1 MSSESVPSKS
11 DFVGK
16 IVTDLKSPPNAVL
29 LSGYLGD
36 SSEDCHTRLYFDLE
50 LSSHV
55 DIPNEAILHRE
66 PYELYGHGHVIIFM
80 VWVKRDA
87 LIKPGRGVT
96 QAAQARYFQGEIMK
110 AYGATAAD
118 LQAKAEAAAAEAI
131 DVGKVGIAA
140 SKLFLCRTEHGVVCA
155 RPSAL
160 VWQCPSWVDGCPS
173 ALVQCESQTNLC
185 AQPSVTTLCA
195 SLGANQCRSWVDG
208 CPSALIQCE
217 SLVCPSQ
224 AFACSSRMCP
234 SMLTCP

>member
-16 IVTDLKSPPNAVL
+16 IVTDPTKPPNAVL

-36 SSEDCHTRLYFDLE
+36 SSDDGHTRLYFDLE

-66 PYELYGHGHVIIFM
+66 PYELYGHGHIIIFM

-87 LIKPGRGVT
+87 LIKPGRDLT

-118 LQAKAEAAAAEAI
+118 FQATAQAAGAADIGEAGVKAS
-131 DVGKVGIAA
+131 V
-140 SKLFLCRTEHGVVCA
+140 LFGCRTEEGLPCPTQIPILCVQQTI
-155 RPSAL
+155 PK
-160 VWQCPSWVDGCPS
+160 WQCDASLVDGCPS
-173 ALVQCESQTNLC
+173 QLPVLCESKNPICDDLQ
-185 AQPSVTTLCA
+185 SVDLWRC
-195 SLGANQCRSWVDG
+195 SSWGGVR
-208 CPSALIQCE
+208 CF
-217 SLVCPSQ
+217 PSQ
-224 AFACSSRMCP
+224 DWRVRCLPPRIP
-234 SMLTCP
+234 